1 MEFDTFLVGRT
12 RTKEGGLSAIFFAA
26 KSGNP
31 DLIHY
36 LVSKGGNVNE
46 RSNFGATPLMYAVSN
61 NKIDTVKVLIDL
73 QADVNARMNEN
84 LGVED
89 LRDLGAYS
97 EIATAYRRAKK
108 VGNPR
113 ILQALKEAGAR
124 P

>member
-1 MEFDTFLVGRT
+1 
-12 RTKEGGLSAIFFAA
+12 
-26 KSGNP
+26 
-31 DLIHY
+31 
-36 LVSKGGNVNE
+36 
-46 RSNFGATPLMYAVSN
+46 MYAVSN

-84 LGVED
+84 LGAED